1 MGKKFQLLLEWAKVG
16 QALWEIGQPAIAAV
30 LATIRAKG
38 VSTADLQAAILEAE
52 EHERIA
58 HDEAQAPE

>member
-1 MGKKFQLLLEWAKVG
+1 MGTFLQLLEWAKVG
-16 QALWEIGQPAIAAV
+16 QALWKIGQPAVTAV
-30 LATIRAKG
+30 LATIRAQG

-58 HDEAQAPE
+58 HDEAQG